1 MRLDKIE
8 RDLELRKTTQD
19 AAHYNAVKRWDA
31 APNTACLRLNV
42 HDKHLC
48 SIEAVRDAIHPWLY
62 SVGLALDDTAFP
74 SGGPNPLSTSFSLVM
89 AGQPVEG
96 EQRARKATQ
105 ILKKTDGTWD
115 RLYVSLP
122 NGDRVQ
128 LYISPDKSD
137 KMMFSD
143 MCGKKLVAT
152 LKDMYPDKQF
162 HLLRKDATIT
172 IGWERAVR
180 IEVKEDRTS
189 WLTWINEVI
198 NRNEINKEEV
208 VCRFDRACQAA
219 NANLQWSL

>member
-1 MRLDKIE
+1 
-8 RDLELRKTTQD
+8 
-19 AAHYNAVKRWDA
+19 
-31 APNTACLRLNV
+31 
-42 HDKHLC
+42 
-48 SIEAVRDAIHPWLY
+48 
-62 SVGLALDDTAFP
+62 
-74 SGGPNPLSTSFSLVM
+74 
-89 AGQPVEG
+89 
-96 EQRARKATQ
+96 
-105 ILKKTDGTWD
+105 
-115 RLYVSLP
+115 
-122 NGDRVQ
+122 
-128 LYISPDKSD
+128 
-137 KMMFSD
+137 MFSD

-208 VCRFDRACQAA
+208 ISRFDRACQSA